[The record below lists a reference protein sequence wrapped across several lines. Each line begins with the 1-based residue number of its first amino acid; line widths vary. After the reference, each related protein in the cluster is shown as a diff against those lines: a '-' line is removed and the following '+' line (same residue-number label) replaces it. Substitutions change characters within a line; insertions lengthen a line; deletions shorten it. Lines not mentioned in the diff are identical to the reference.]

1 MSERGQNNGNDARR
15 FVRAQHSG
23 VLSTISQRVEGFPF
37 GSVAPF
43 VTDHSGCPVIL
54 ISTLAEHTKNLDA
67 DPRCSLIVQP
77 YSPDMQTMG
86 RITVIGNAT
95 RLADKDALG
104 PRYLRFHPQA
114 EAYFA
119 MHDFN
124 FYRIE
129 PMRVRWI
136 GGFGKIHWVEP
147 ADYLL
152 EESPLANQES
162 GILDHM
168 NADHGENLV
177 AYCRHVHGVEADSAV
192 MIGIDPDGFDVRAV
206 GQELRFEFPST
217 VLNAEQAR
225 AALVGLAKA
234 SRAHT

>member
-1 MSERGQNNGNDARR
+1 MSTNGEDARR

-67 DPRCSLIVQP
+67 NPRCSLIVQP

-86 RITVIGNAT
+86 RATVIGHAT
-95 RLADKDALG
+95 RLADKDAIG

-119 MHDFN
+119 MHDFS

-129 PMRVRWI
+129 PVRVRWI

-152 EESPLANQES
+152 EEDPLASQES
-162 GILDHM
+162 GILGHM

-177 AYCRHVHGVEADSAV
+177 AYCRHVHGVEVDSAV
-192 MIGIDPDGFDVRAV
+192 MIGTDPDGFDVRA
-206 GQELRFEFPST
+206 GSQALRFEFPSPI
-217 VLNAEQAR
+217 LNAEQAR
-225 AALVGLAKA
+225 AALVDLAKA
-234 SRAHT
+234 SRAQA